1 MKTKIVAIGGGH
13 VGEVMKNKQY
23 AKETTSIDK
32 EIIALSGKK
41 HPILLFIPTASHD
54 SEGYSKLIRKNFE
67 KLGCKVDILNIV
79 KERDKKQYSKILNSD
94 IIYVGGGNTLFMM
107 NLWRKKGIDKLLL
120 QAYKK
125 GIVLS
130 GLSAGAICWF
140 KSGNSDSRK
149 FKNRNAKLIKVSGL
163 GYIDALCCPHYDTE
177 KDRKPELKKMMKN
190 TSGVAIA
197 IDECCAIEIIDDTYR
212 IITSK
217 SKASAYKVY
226 WKKGKYYH
234 ESIKKEKELKPLG
247 GLLQK

>member
-13 VGEVMKNKQY
+13 GGETLNGKKYPMEVIPIY
-23 AKETTSIDK
+23 K
-32 EIIALSGKK
+32 EIIRLSDKK
-41 HPILLFIPTASHD
+41 NPKFLFIPTASHD

-67 KLGCKVDILNIV
+67 KLGCIVDVLNLT
-79 KERDKKQYSKILNSD
+79 KDKNRKNYSKILTSD

-107 NLWRKKGIDKLLL
+107 NLWKRKGIDKLLL
-120 QAYKK
+120 KAYKK

-149 FKNRNAKLIKVSGL
+149 FKNKDAKLIKVSGL

-177 KDRKPELKKMMKN
+177 KDRKPELKEMMKK
-190 TSGVAIA
+190 TAGVAIA
-197 IDECCAIEIIDDTYR
+197 IEECCALEIIDKRYR

-217 SKASAYKVY
+217 PKASAYKVY
-226 WKKGKYYH
+226 WKRGKYYH
-234 ESIKKEKELKPLG
+234 EKIVQEKEFLPLDKLLK
-247 GLLQK
+247 K